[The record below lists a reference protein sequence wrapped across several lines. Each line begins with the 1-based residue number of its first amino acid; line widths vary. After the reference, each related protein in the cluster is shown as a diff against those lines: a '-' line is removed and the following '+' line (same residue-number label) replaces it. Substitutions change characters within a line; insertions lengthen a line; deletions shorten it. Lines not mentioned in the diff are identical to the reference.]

1 MVPIGY
7 FLMTFLPEG
16 IHISWYKFGCGSK
29 MCGSEMMNPNDFD
42 VPVTLRPV
50 SL

>member
-7 FLMTFLPEG
+7 LLMTFLPEG
-16 IHISWYKFGCGSK
+16 IHISWYKFG
-29 MCGSEMMNPNDFD
+29 CGSEMMNPNDFD